1 MIPRVIGAVC
11 VTAIVALPS
20 AVRAQDPA
28 PVGRFGVSAT
38 LGVSMPVDSAVSDVY
53 GSRLVPVTGQ
63 VDVRIDPAISL
74 FGGVRWMKADGRTVI
89 VGTPVAANESYATS
103 FRMTSFRLGA
113 LVSARIVPRWVLAG
127 GAGICIASYEEQ
139 WPDAAQSVKDRGAG
153 FLALAEARYALNARW
168 GVVARLEYASIPQSN
183 TVSDISVNL
192 GGLDGSAGVRFVF

>member
-1 MIPRVIGAVC
+1 MLSRIVRAVC
-11 VTAIVALPS
+11 VIVIVAVASP
-20 AVRAQDPA
+20 ARAQGSAPA
-28 PVGRFGVSAT
+28 ARFGVSAT
-38 LGVSMPVDSAVSDVY
+38 VGVSMPVDSAMSDVY

-63 VDVRIDPAISL
+63 IDVRIDPAISL

-113 LVSARIVPRWVLAG
+113 LVSAHIVPRWVLAG

-183 TVSDISVNL
+183 TVANTSANL